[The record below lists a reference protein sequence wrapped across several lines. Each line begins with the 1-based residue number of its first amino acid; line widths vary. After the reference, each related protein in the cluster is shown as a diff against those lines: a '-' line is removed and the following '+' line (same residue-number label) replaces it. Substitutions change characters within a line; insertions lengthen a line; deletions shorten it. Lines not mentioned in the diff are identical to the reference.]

1 MLPEFGNFFQLKRP
15 YYGPEALTQQ
25 LGENSR
31 PKKAK
36 LQDNNPKKDGDAPFL
51 SGDEAVPGPSCVEPK
66 PMPIRYGPNAPTVRA
81 CKASA
86 RERSPQN
93 GGECDSSIRYGPQIP
108 GFLTGNPH
116 TFESFSSKA
125 SIQAFDATKLPKI
138 RKKRSYNDDISIE
151 HFQSAARHYA
161 GKQRRGVVDEHLE
174 CLSMMEHI
182 DKALSSPFFLS
193 LSVPLPS
200 SITDAALFLKDSPP
214 ELILSF
220 WEAQLKR
227 LDRLVADSSPIEE
240 EWKALIPPE
249 TAPAAGKIHLPAL
262 MLLAIQCRTGGTSWL
277 QQFLFGF
284 PLVGRMGQP
293 RCFPFKLKDSLK
305 KPEPIRKLLNSTT
318 SRFSDRARKSGFKN
332 AKALWD
338 EALEQC
344 EKGWLNRPFL
354 LCSDDHP
361 WVLTNPELNIAF
373 RFGVK
378 QGAKLRACDDLRYS
392 RTNLACVVET
402 PIKLVSWDHLAELT
416 HLVNDRTRDWAFL
429 KADHEAAYK
438 QLPLDHYHSKLAVVA
453 LRSPLDGKWYGFIS
467 RTLMF
472 GAIAAVLHYNVFS
485 RLLSE
490 LVSKLLG
497 IPLLCFFDDFG
508 SVVPAIIAK
517 EALATFTAFCSKLGV
532 KLKVEKSEVGQKVT
546 FLGLLGH
553 FPCRDNNFQL
563 SVTLTPDKALKW
575 VTEIKGFIRDRS
587 ISSHDLEKLIGKLGF
602 SQTSLFGK
610 FARTQLSPLY
620 RKFYSRSF
628 TPKLSFSEARTL
640 HWWAEVLASLRPR
653 IPRPVNRTP
662 DFVVYTDAALLTR
675 RLAALVLST
684 RRHSVSADLLA
695 VSSTPSAWFKL
706 FHKRNPI
713 IGMEMLAPLALLWT
727 AQSLLKG
734 RSLNLYIDN
743 DTASNTLIR
752 GDCADAFLA
761 AMIKAFWSLA
771 EKLQVDIWIGRV
783 GSPVNPAD
791 LPTRRK
797 TLPFPIKRSIQ
808 FKNFFALLMEV
819 KRW

>member
-1 MLPEFGNFFQLKRP
+1 MLPLYGEASQKKRP
-15 YYGPEALTQQ
+15 LYGPKASCTKPESEPKAKKVKAGEDGPQKALTTAP
-25 LGENSR
+25 LPGE
-31 PKKAK
+31 
-36 LQDNNPKKDGDAPFL
+36 
-51 SGDEAVPGPSCVEPK
+51 EAVPSSPHEGYHAR
-66 PMPIRYGPNAPTVRA
+66 PIRYGPNIPDVQKADSATIKQ
-81 CKASA
+81 KASV
-86 RERSPQN
+86 EPN
-93 GGECDSSIRYGPQIP
+93 NPIRYGPQVP
-108 GFLTGNPH
+108 GDAGDARL
-116 TFESFSSKA
+116 FEAFSSKA
-125 SIQAFDATKLPKI
+125 LIRSFDEGLLPVVGKYE
-138 RKKRSYNDDISIE
+138 SYNDDISIE

-161 GKQRRGVVDEHLE
+161 GKQRRGVVDEHME

-193 LSVPLPS
+193 LSVPLPA
-200 SITDAALFLKDSPP
+200 SIIKAATFLKDSPP

-220 WEAQLKR
+220 WDEQLKR
-227 LDRLVADSSPIEE
+227 LDKLVGDSSKLEG
-240 EWKALIPPE
+240 EWKTTIPPE
-249 TAPAAGKIHLPAL
+249 TAPATGKLHLPAL
-262 MLLAIQCRTGGTSWL
+262 MSLAVQCQTGGTRWL
-277 QQFLFGF
+277 QQFLYGF
-284 PLVGRMGQP
+284 PLVGRLGQP
-293 RCFPFKLKDSLK
+293 RCYPFKPKESLK
-305 KPEPIRKLLNSTT
+305 KAESTSKLFNSTQ
-318 SRFSDRARKSGFKN
+318 SRFADRACKSGFKN

-338 EALEQC
+338 EALDQC
-344 EKGWLNRPFL
+344 KKGWLNHPFPL
-354 LCSDDHP
+354 STDEKP
-361 WVLTNPELNIAF
+361 YVLSNPELNIAF
-373 RFGVK
+373 RFGVE
-378 QGAKLRACDDLRYS
+378 QGSKLRACDDLRHS

-416 HLVNDRTRDWAFL
+416 HLVNDGTRDWAFM

-438 QLPLDHYHSKLAVVA
+438 QLPLDHHHAKLAVIA
-453 LRSPLDGKWYGFIS
+453 LRSPTNGMWYGFIS

-508 SVVPAIIAK
+508 AIVPASIADR
-517 EALATFTAFCSKLGV
+517 ALAAFTAFCTKLGI

-553 FPCRDNNFQL
+553 FPCHENNFQL
-563 SVTLTPDKALKW
+563 SVTLTPEKASKW
-575 VTEIKGFIRDRS
+575 VCEINGFIKNRS
-587 ISSHDLEKLIGKLGF
+587 ISSHELEKLIGKLGF

-620 RKFYSRSF
+620 KKFYSRSF
-628 TPKLSFSEARTL
+628 TAKLSFSELKTL
-640 HWWAEVLASLRPR
+640 HWWAAVLSSLQPR
-653 IPRPVNRTP
+653 IPRPANRTP

-684 RRHSVSADLLA
+684 RSSKVSADLLA
-695 VSSTPSAWFKL
+695 VSTTPTAWFRL
-706 FHKRNPI
+706 FHRRNPI

-727 AQSLLKG
+727 AQSLVKG
-734 RSLNLYIDN
+734 RRVNLYIDN

-761 AMIKAFWSLA
+761 AMIKAFWKLA

-797 TLPFPIKRSIQ
+797 TLPFPIQRSIQ
-808 FKNFFALLMEV
+808 FKSLFSLLMEV